1 MREIQNSPINVS
13 KKVLF
18 GIVGIISFFVLMF
31 VIGGLAEDCDKSKNY
46 VCQYPISGK
55 YSVWTEG
62 GAQWQIFGN
71 VYEYNKTT
79 QVEFT
84 GVEKNDEGYIASG
97 NNPGAAVT
105 FNDRGRGFIIG
116 SLRVIL
122 PRDFNHMAKIQ
133 QEFGSEEALITTLI
147 KPTLYK
153 VVTSCGPL
161 MSSLESVSETRTDLI
176 QYITDQLNNGVYK
189 TRVEKIKA
197 VNELTGDT
205 ETISKAEILVDRN
218 GNYMRQEGTG
228 RIIKTKDGKE
238 EVDLCPFQQYG
249 ITCNL
254 VSITDIK
261 YDKATQDQI
270 DAQKQANLAVVT
282 AKTKS
287 LEAIQK
293 TVLITEQGKADA
305 EKAKWEQEK
314 EKAVAVTKAQQEFE
328 VAKLEAAKAEEVAR
342 KVRAEGEAK
351 AAANRALVAAG
362 LTPLEAANIKKETA
376 IGIAQA
382 LAKSEVSWVPSIMFT
397 GNGSNGNA
405 MDAVGLKMLMD
416 IADKMQT
423 K

>member
-1 MREIQNSPINVS
+1 MREFQNSPINVS
-13 KKVLF
+13 KKILF
-18 GIVGIISFFVLMF
+18 GVVAIVSFFVLMF

-46 VCQYPISGK
+46 VCQYPVSGR
-55 YSVWTEG
+55 YAVWTEG
-62 GAQWQIFGN
+62 GAQWQLFGN
-71 VYEYNKTT
+71 VYEYNKTN

-84 GVEKNDEGYIASG
+84 GVEKNDDGYIASG
-97 NNPGAAVT
+97 PNPGAAVT

-116 SLRVIL
+116 SLRVVL
-122 PRDFNHMAKIQ
+122 PRDFAQMAKIQ
-133 QEFGSEEALITTLI
+133 QDFGGEEALISTLI

-176 QYITDQLNNGVYK
+176 QYITDQLNEGVFK
-189 TRVEKIKA
+189 TKITK
-197 VNELTGDT
+197 VKVTNELTGDT
-205 ETISKAEILVDRN
+205 ETVAKAEILVDRN
-218 GNYMRQEGTG
+218 GNYMRQE
-228 RIIKTKDGKE
+228 KS
-238 EVDLCPFQQYG
+238 PFQQYG

-261 YDKATQDQI
+261 YDRATQDQI

-382 LAKSEVSWVPSIMFT
+382 LAKSNVSWVPSIMFT
-397 GNGSNGNA
+397 GGNGGGNNA

-416 IADKMQT
+416 IADKMQS

>member
-46 VCQYPISGK
+46 VCQYPVSGK
-55 YSVWTEG
+55 YVVWTEG

-84 GVEKNDEGYIASG
+84 GVEKNDEGYVASG

-382 LAKSEVSWVPSIMFT
+382 LAKSEVSWVPSIMLT

-416 IADKMQT
+416 IADKMQS

>member
-1 MREIQNSPINVS
+1 MKENQAINVP
-13 KKVLF
+13 KKVLWGVLAVF
-18 GIVGIISFFVLMF
+18 ALFVVLFVL
-31 VIGGLAEDCDKSKNY
+31 GGVVEDCDKSKNY
-46 VCQYPISGK
+46 VCQFPLTGK
-55 YSVWTEG
+55 YEVWTEG
-62 GAQWQIFGN
+62 GAQFQWWGN

-84 GVEKNDEGYIASG
+84 GVEKNDEGYVASG
-97 NNPGAAVT
+97 SNPGAAVT

-122 PRDFNHMAKIQ
+122 PRDFAHMAKIQ
-133 QEFGSEEALITTLI
+133 QEFGSEDALITTLI

-362 LTPLEAANIKKETA
+362 LTPLEAATIKKETA
-376 IGIAQA
+376 IGIATA
-382 LAKSEVSWVPSIMFT
+382 LAKSEVSWVPKIMLT
-397 GNGSNGNA
+397 GNGNNGGA

-416 IADKMQT
+416 IADKLD

>member
-1 MREIQNSPINVS
+1 MRETGALNVS
-13 KKVLF
+13 KKVILGVVAF
-18 GIVGIISFFVLMF
+18 VTLFVLLF
-31 VIGGLAEDCDKSKNY
+31 VVGGIFEDCDKSKNY
-46 VCQYPISGK
+46 VCQHIVTGNYD
-55 YSVWTEG
+55 VWTEG
-62 GAQWQIFGN
+62 GAQFQWWGN
-71 VYEYNKTT
+71 VYEYNKTN

-84 GVEKNDEGYIASG
+84 GVEKNDDGYIAAG
-97 NNPGAAVT
+97 PNPGAAVT

-116 SLRVIL
+116 SLRVVL
-122 PRDFNHMAKIQ
+122 PRDFAHMAKIQ
-133 QEFGSEEALITTLI
+133 QDFGGEEALISTLI

-176 QYITDQLNNGVYK
+176 QYITDQLNEGVYK
-189 TRVEKIKA
+189 TKITKIK
-197 VNELTGDT
+197 VTNELTGDT
-205 ETISKAEILVDRN
+205 ETVAKAEILVDRN
-218 GNYMRQEGTG
+218 GNYMRQE
-228 RIIKTKDGKE
+228 KS
-238 EVDLCPFQQYG
+238 PFQQYG

-261 YDKATQDQI
+261 YDRATQDQI

-382 LAKSEVSWVPSIMFT
+382 LAKSEVSWVPKIMLT
-397 GNGSNGNA
+397 GNGGNNGNA

-416 IADKMQT
+416 IADKLD

>member
-1 MREIQNSPINVS
+1 MKNFESKAVNVP
-13 KKVLF
+13 KKVLWGF
-18 GIVGIISFFVLMF
+18 VSIIALFVVLFVVGGVM
-31 VIGGLAEDCDKSKNY
+31 EDCDKSKNY
-46 VCQYPISGK
+46 VCQYPITGK
-55 YSVWTEG
+55 YEVWTEG
-62 GAQWQIFGN
+62 GAQFQWWGN
-71 VYEYNKTT
+71 VYEYSKTN

-84 GVEKNDEGYIASG
+84 GVEKNDEGYVAAGS
-97 NNPGAAVT
+97 NPGAAVT

-116 SLRVIL
+116 SLRVVL

-133 QEFGSEEALITTLI
+133 QEFGSEEALISTLI

-176 QYITDQLNNGVYK
+176 QYITDQLNEGVYK
-189 TRVEKIKA
+189 TKITKIK
-197 VNELTGDT
+197 VTNELTGDT
-205 ETISKAEILVDRN
+205 ETVAKAEILVDRN
-218 GNYMRQEGTG
+218 GNYMRQE
-228 RIIKTKDGKE
+228 KS
-238 EVDLCPFQQYG
+238 PFQQYG

-261 YDKATQDQI
+261 YDRATQDQI

-382 LAKSEVSWVPSIMFT
+382 LAKSEVSWVPKIMYT
-397 GNGSNGNA
+397 GGNGGSNDP
-405 MDAVGLKMLMD
+405 MQSVGLRMLMD
-416 IADKMQT
+416 IADKLD

>member
-1 MREIQNSPINVS
+1 MRENQAINVP
-13 KKVLF
+13 KKVLWGVLAVF
-18 GIVGIISFFVLMF
+18 ALFVVLFVL
-31 VIGGLAEDCDKSKNY
+31 GGVVEDCDKSKNY
-46 VCQYPISGK
+46 VCQFPLTGK
-55 YSVWTEG
+55 YEVWTEG
-62 GAQWQIFGN
+62 GAQFQWWGN

-84 GVEKNDEGYIASG
+84 GVEKNDEGYVASG
-97 NNPGAAVT
+97 SNPGAAVT

-122 PRDFNHMAKIQ
+122 PRDFAHMAKIQ
-133 QEFGSEEALITTLI
+133 QEFGSEDALITTLI

-362 LTPLEAANIKKETA
+362 LTPLEAATIKKETA
-376 IGIAQA
+376 IGIATA
-382 LAKSEVSWVPSIMFT
+382 LAKSEVSWVPKIMLT
-397 GNGSNGNA
+397 GNGNNGGA

-416 IADKMQT
+416 IADKLD

>member
-1 MREIQNSPINVS
+1 MKEFQNSPINVS

-18 GIVGIISFFVLMF
+18 GIVAIVSFFVLMF

-55 YSVWTEG
+55 YAVWTEG
-62 GAQWQIFGN
+62 GAQWQLFGN
-71 VYEYNKTT
+71 VYEYNKTN

-84 GVEKNDEGYIASG
+84 GVEKNDEGYIAAG
-97 NNPGAAVT
+97 PNPGAAVT

-116 SLRVIL
+116 SLRVVL
-122 PRDFNHMAKIQ
+122 PRDFKNMSKIQ
-133 QEFGSEEALITTLI
+133 QEFGNEDALISTLI

-176 QYITDQLNNGVYK
+176 QYITDQLNEGVYK
-189 TRVEKIKA
+189 TKITKIKTT
-197 VNELTGDT
+197 NELTGDT
-205 ETISKAEILVDRN
+205 ETVAKAEILVDRN
-218 GNYMRQEGTG
+218 GNYMRQE
-228 RIIKTKDGKE
+228 KS
-238 EVDLCPFQQYG
+238 PFQQYG

-314 EKAVAVTKAQQEFE
+314 VKAVEVTKAQQEYE
-328 VAKLEAAKAEEVAR
+328 VAKLAAAKAEEVAR
-342 KVRAEGEAK
+342 RVRAEGEAK
-351 AAANRALVAAG
+351 AAANRALVSAG
-362 LTPLEAANIKKETA
+362 ATPEQLLQMKKETM
-376 IGIAQA
+376 IGIAHE
-382 LAKSEVSWVPSIMFT
+382 LANSNTEWVPKIMVNGGN
-397 GNGSNGNA
+397 GNGSDP
-405 MDAVGLKMLMD
+405 MQTVGLNMLMQT
-416 IADKMQT
+416 IEKMNNI
-423 K
+423 KW

>member
-1 MREIQNSPINVS
+1 MKDFESKAVNVP
-13 KKVLF
+13 KKVLWGVVSIIALF
-18 GIVGIISFFVLMF
+18 VVLFVVGGVM
-31 VIGGLAEDCDKSKNY
+31 EDCDKSKNY
-46 VCQYPISGK
+46 VCQYPITGK
-55 YSVWTEG
+55 YEVWTEG
-62 GAQWQIFGN
+62 GAQFQWWGN
-71 VYEYNKTT
+71 VYEYSKTN

-97 NNPGAAVT
+97 SNPGAAVT

-116 SLRVIL
+116 SLRVVL

-133 QEFGSEEALITTLI
+133 QEFGSEEALISTLI

-176 QYITDQLNNGVYK
+176 QYITDQLNAGVYK
-189 TRVEKIKA
+189 TKITKIK
-197 VNELTGDT
+197 VTNELTGDT
-205 ETISKAEILVDRN
+205 ETVAKAEILVDRN
-218 GNYMRQEGTG
+218 GNYMRQE
-228 RIIKTKDGKE
+228 E
-238 EVDLCPFQQYG
+238 SPFQQYG

-261 YDKATQDQI
+261 YDRATQDQI

-351 AAANRALVAAG
+351 AAANRALVSAG
-362 LTPLEAANIKKETA
+362 LTPLEAATIKKETA

-382 LAKSEVSWVPSIMFT
+382 LAKSEVSWVPKIMYT
-397 GNGSNGNA
+397 GGNGGTSDP
-405 MDAVGLKMLMD
+405 MQSVGLRMLMD
-416 IADKMQT
+416 IADKLD

>member
-1 MREIQNSPINVS
+1 MKDFENAVTVP
-13 KKVLF
+13 KKVLW
-18 GIVGIISFFVLMF
+18 GVVSLVALFVVLFLGAGVM
-31 VIGGLAEDCDKSKNY
+31 EDCDKSKNY
-46 VCQYPISGK
+46 VCQFPITGN
-55 YSVWTEG
+55 YEVWTEG
-62 GAQWQIFGN
+62 GAQFQWWGN
-71 VYEYNKTT
+71 VYEYSKTN

-84 GVEKNDEGYIASG
+84 GVEKNEDGYVAAG

-116 SLRVIL
+116 SLRVVL

-133 QEFGSEEALITTLI
+133 QEFGSEEALISTLI

-176 QYITDQLNNGVYK
+176 QYITDQLNAGVYK
-189 TRVEKIKA
+189 TKITKIK
-197 VNELTGDT
+197 VTNELTGDT
-205 ETISKAEILVDRN
+205 ETVAKAEILVDRN
-218 GNYMRQEGTG
+218 GNYMRQE
-228 RIIKTKDGKE
+228 E
-238 EVDLCPFQQYG
+238 SPFQQYG

-351 AAANRALVAAG
+351 AAANRALVSAG
-362 LTPLEAANIKKETA
+362 LTPLEAATIKKETA

-382 LAKSEVSWVPSIMFT
+382 LAKSEVSWVPKIMFT
-397 GNGSNGNA
+397 GNGGGNGNA

-416 IADKMQT
+416 IADKLD